1 MPVILSIDIGVKNL
15 AYAIITYPAI
25 TFDVIDISK
34 PNNAVDRCRLIQDLI
49 GNIIKE
55 NHVSYVVIEKQ
66 FSQNTVAMELMYSI
80 ITIAI
85 TLTGNAYLF
94 DPKEKFT
101 YLDLEYDTKNKAHK
115 KLSVDIA
122 RNFLKNLEEDHFDSW
137 NTFQMPYNFEKY
149 KKQDDIADAIN
160 QGMIY
165 GLKNKLIHIT
175 KEEYKEMI
183 FEN

>member
-34 PNNAVDRCRLIQDLI
+34 PNNAVDRCRLIQKLI

-55 NHVSYVVIEKQ
+55 NNVSDVVIEKQ
-66 FSQNTVAMELMYSI
+66 VPQNTVAMELMYSI
-80 ITIAI
+80 ITLALNFTSHI
-85 TLTGNAYLF
+85 YLF

-115 KLSVDIA
+115 KLSVNIA
-122 RNFLKNLEEDHFDSW
+122 RNFLKFVEEDYFDSW
-137 NTFQMPYNFEKY
+137 NSFQMPYNFEKY

-160 QGMIY
+160 QGIVY

-183 FEN
+183 F